1 MSPGE
6 EASFSISVYSEHPF
20 EFASFE
26 GAGEFPLCT
35 TCQSLCPQVR
45 PNLRAAAPDR
55 RSHCRFRTQLIPL
68 WCMSGLPPDR
78 APSRPPT
85 ARSLRTRARLA
96 RPPRPLSPP
105 LPQLGSA
112 SGGPLDLLLERLGEI
127 EGRFVKLEKTRY
139 WEKIP
144 QLKVGSSGALG
155 LSRGRVGRAAG
166 PLALVRRRLR
176 GLGASVVAEAAHNLR
191 SPPTPRALLPCR
203 APALRAGGRH
213 PARGGVRRQAQ
224 ARCQQ
229 DARRRDRRGRG
240 GQGSGRRGQ

>member
-45 PNLRAAAPDR
+45 PNLCRPSSLPLPLPLPNAA
-55 RSHCRFRTQLIPL
+55 HTL
-68 WCMSGLPPDR
+68 WSMSRLPPDR
-78 APSRPPT
+78 DISRLPT
-85 ARSLRTRARLA
+85 ARSLRTRVHLA

-240 GQGSGRRGQ
+240 GQGSGQRGQ